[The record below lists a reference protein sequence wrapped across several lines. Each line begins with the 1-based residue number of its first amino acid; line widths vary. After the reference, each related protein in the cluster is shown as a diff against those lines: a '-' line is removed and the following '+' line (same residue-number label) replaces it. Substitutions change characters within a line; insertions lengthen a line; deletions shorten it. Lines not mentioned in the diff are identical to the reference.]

1 MCYGSGNIDSTVL
14 KPWNGPEHTSFIYD
28 QSMLETKSKAFVSA
42 FADAVA
48 EAGDFASVLH
58 TLSDQPANSPPT
70 APLIPSAEPPRK
82 KQALLTLPTRSNQLI
97 SEYVMLRNVVQAVVP
112 AWKVASATM
121 TLENLAEFTKSLQI
135 VLNQLHAIMRK
146 IIDNPRTIVTPL
158 VFVSTYH
165 SAVMC
170 VWTMVLSVSLKNA
183 APASRSD
190 THFMH
195 TCLHCF
201 LESVDGV
208 YKPLLHSSV
217 VHRCLQFAHIATQYA
232 RAPLAPEVQRARAWM
247 HDFFQLYLAK
257 PPTYDKCRAL
267 VADTTSGLGRLP
279 VPVTRELAK
288 LTALRHGFEHPAVDV
303 EPAADNQQ
311 EASMSFHGQSLGL
324 HIGETQNGLRVLGMT
339 PTAPEPTKRAV
350 QSGTIQRGDVIVA
363 VNSIPIAQFGGFREL
378 CAVVASTARPIVLT
392 FRRRPG
398 IRLHDSDSRFFS
410 HHLKPAIRRC
420 MTTASPVAFDTMAWV
435 LTDGHPWWPVYV
447 INPAHIPPELKAFGQ
462 LERESAETANA
473 DDTRVHLVFNFG
485 RHTLSVH
492 NMDAMK
498 AWNCTQHPTL
508 LQGYPMSAFRK
519 RGNIAEFRD
528 AMKEAMVFD
537 AEDIATRRLPLS
549 EPHSM
554 DKENQDPS
562 TPNRE
567 LVSAKADGDLPGPV
581 CTVDITSPTG
591 PSLTTPIHGDDNDE
605 CHISLPPPSQP
616 SDGGIELPPQ
626 GVALGSKANASL
638 PPFLAVPDEPCT
650 TTGAPQVEPS
660 PVDASDLPP
669 REGPL
674 ECPNVVDEPVASSS
688 ATDDTA
694 HADVSDT
701 VATPHKSDSAD
712 EATITQNNE
721 EEVDGMLLAGTPE
734 NDGTVITEIVSS
746 LVDRVIAAVLPMS
759 SKEDDEED
767 AIAGKQADPSDDVA
781 LDTARISLPDQ
792 GYSSSRPVAPAP
804 PERDDA
810 AEEESGEIAATGHLV
825 DAPIS
830 SPTTADQT
838 KASMGSSSPVGKPAA
853 PVDQFANAL
862 ADPELMA
869 MADILGISIEAH
881 TPTQQPSVTAS
892 SSSVAIASTKAVSQA
907 VSTGESTGSPV
918 GDSMGVDTMAWV
930 KRGAGPWWPA
940 YVCDPTTVR
949 QKLKLSGTT
958 QSLEE
963 LRRPSFF
970 VGPNHNMMLYR
981 ATTHP
986 DIRLVYFFG
995 LNKLGSTKL
1004 SARRIK
1010 AWNCAEQNALMFPP
1024 ISHLESKATLDAFR
1038 AAVTEAQ
1045 AYVDSY
1051 DKVLPA
1057 LSTAAHA
1064 AEATPTKRS
1073 LDATAMLHC

>member
-58 TLSDQPANSPPT
+58 TLSDQPANST
-70 APLIPSAEPPRK
+70 APPIPSAEPPRK

-311 EASMSFHGQSLGL
+311 EASMSFHDQSLGL

-392 FRRRPG
+392 FRRRP
-398 IRLHDSDSRFFS
+398 
-410 HHLKPAIRRC
+410 
-420 MTTASPVAFDTMAWV
+420 
-435 LTDGHPWWPVYV
+435 
-447 INPAHIPPELKAFGQ
+447 
-462 LERESAETANA
+462 
-473 DDTRVHLVFNFG
+473 
-485 RHTLSVH
+485 
-492 NMDAMK
+492 
-498 AWNCTQHPTL
+498 
-508 LQGYPMSAFRK
+508 
-519 RGNIAEFRD
+519 
-528 AMKEAMVFD
+528 
-537 AEDIATRRLPLS
+537 
-549 EPHSM
+549 
-554 DKENQDPS
+554 
-562 TPNRE
+562 
-567 LVSAKADGDLPGPV
+567 
-581 CTVDITSPTG
+581 
-591 PSLTTPIHGDDNDE
+591 
-605 CHISLPPPSQP
+605 
-616 SDGGIELPPQ
+616 
-626 GVALGSKANASL
+626 
-638 PPFLAVPDEPCT
+638 
-650 TTGAPQVEPS
+650 
-660 PVDASDLPP
+660 
-669 REGPL
+669 
-674 ECPNVVDEPVASSS
+674 
-688 ATDDTA
+688 
-694 HADVSDT
+694 
-701 VATPHKSDSAD
+701 VATIP
-712 EATITQNNE
+712 EF
-721 EEVDGMLLAGTPE
+721 AG
-734 NDGTVITEIVSS
+734 N
-746 LVDRVIAAVLPMS
+746 
-759 SKEDDEED
+759 
-767 AIAGKQADPSDDVA
+767 
-781 LDTARISLPDQ
+781 
-792 GYSSSRPVAPAP
+792 
-804 PERDDA
+804 
-810 AEEESGEIAATGHLV
+810 
-825 DAPIS
+825 
-830 SPTTADQT
+830 
-838 KASMGSSSPVGKPAA
+838 
-853 PVDQFANAL
+853 
-862 ADPELMA
+862 
-869 MADILGISIEAH
+869 
-881 TPTQQPSVTAS
+881 
-892 SSSVAIASTKAVSQA
+892 
-907 VSTGESTGSPV
+907 
-918 GDSMGVDTMAWV
+918 
-930 KRGAGPWWPA
+930 
-940 YVCDPTTVR
+940 
-949 QKLKLSGTT
+949 
-958 QSLEE
+958 
-963 LRRPSFF
+963 
-970 VGPNHNMMLYR
+970 
-981 ATTHP
+981 
-986 DIRLVYFFG
+986 
-995 LNKLGSTKL
+995 
-1004 SARRIK
+1004 
-1010 AWNCAEQNALMFPP
+1010 
-1024 ISHLESKATLDAFR
+1024 
-1038 AAVTEAQ
+1038 
-1045 AYVDSY
+1045 
-1051 DKVLPA
+1051 
-1057 LSTAAHA
+1057 
-1064 AEATPTKRS
+1064 
-1073 LDATAMLHC
+1073 

>member
-1 MCYGSGNIDSTVL
+1 
-14 KPWNGPEHTSFIYD
+14 
-28 QSMLETKSKAFVSA
+28 
-42 FADAVA
+42 
-48 EAGDFASVLH
+48 
-58 TLSDQPANSPPT
+58 
-70 APLIPSAEPPRK
+70 
-82 KQALLTLPTRSNQLI
+82 
-97 SEYVMLRNVVQAVVP
+97 
-112 AWKVASATM
+112 
-121 TLENLAEFTKSLQI
+121 
-135 VLNQLHAIMRK
+135 
-146 IIDNPRTIVTPL
+146 
-158 VFVSTYH
+158 
-165 SAVMC
+165 
-170 VWTMVLSVSLKNA
+170 
-183 APASRSD
+183 
-190 THFMH
+190 
-195 TCLHCF
+195 
-201 LESVDGV
+201 
-208 YKPLLHSSV
+208 
-217 VHRCLQFAHIATQYA
+217 
-232 RAPLAPEVQRARAWM
+232 
-247 HDFFQLYLAK
+247 
-257 PPTYDKCRAL
+257 
-267 VADTTSGLGRLP
+267 
-279 VPVTRELAK
+279 
-288 LTALRHGFEHPAVDV
+288 
-303 EPAADNQQ
+303 
-311 EASMSFHGQSLGL
+311 
-324 HIGETQNGLRVLGMT
+324 
-339 PTAPEPTKRAV
+339 
-350 QSGTIQRGDVIVA
+350 
-363 VNSIPIAQFGGFREL
+363 
-378 CAVVASTARPIVLT
+378 
-392 FRRRPG
+392 
-398 IRLHDSDSRFFS
+398 
-410 HHLKPAIRRC
+410 

-447 INPAHIPPELKAFGQ
+447 INPAHIPPELKAFGTTHAQSSTRPDMWIGQ

-605 CHISLPPPSQP
+605 CHISPPPPSQP

-626 GVALGSKANASL
+626 GVALGSKANASP

-650 TTGAPQVEPS
+650 TIGAPQVEPS

-688 ATDDTA
+688 ATDGTA

-701 VATPHKSDSAD
+701 VATPQKSDSAAD

-767 AIAGKQADPSDDVA
+767 AIAGKQAEPSDDVA

-792 GYSSSRPVAPAP
+792 DSSSSRPVAPAP
-804 PERDDA
+804 PKRDDA

-830 SPTTADQT
+830 SPTTAGQT

-853 PVDQFANAL
+853 PIDQFANAL

-907 VSTGESTGSPV
+907 VSTAESTGSPV

-949 QKLKLSGTT
+949 QNLKLSGTT

-1045 AYVDSY
+1045 AYVDSS

-1057 LSTAAHA
+1057 LSTAAHG

-1073 LDATAMLHC
+1073 LDQYLAADDTSRTLPQLTKADMGMSGDDDDTSAALSCQDLDQGHAEEDGGAAVVDVPFDCLAWGRSRGYPWWPAYVCDPLHMRPDLVALGNEQPSRGLVYNLDIWF